1 MFNSKFSGVLTVLLI
16 VAIVGIIGL
25 IGYFGWSVYSKYYL
39 NTSASDAADAFE
51 QNVGNQNN
59 NKNPDAQE
67 DQNAV
72 QNEAGGGQIGDV
84 NPTNSIYGESG
95 NSGGNNNN
103 SNTYYGYK
111 ILGTISIPKIDIKYP
126 ILEKATPK
134 AINVAVGYLTG
145 VGINKV
151 GNTVIQGHN
160 LRNGLFFSNLG
171 KLSNGD
177 KIYITGEDGQKITYE
192 VYQVFLASESD
203 SSFYK
208 RDTNGLRE
216 ITLSTCTDDGSQ
228 RIIVLAREVKE

>member
-1 MFNSKFSGVLTVLLI
+1 MFNSKFNGLLTVLLI
-16 VAIVGIIGL
+16 IAIIGIIAL
-25 IGYFGWSVYSKYYL
+25 IGYFGWSVYNRYYL
-39 NTSASDAADAFE
+39 NASARDAVDAFE
-51 QNVGNQNN
+51 QSVGNQDD
-59 NKNPDAQE
+59 KEKPDE
-67 DQNAV
+67 N
-72 QNEAGGGQIGDV
+72 QNEIQDDPGRQEIGNV
-84 NPTNSIYGESG
+84 SETPQEQPSSPSE
-95 NSGGNNNN
+95 NN

-134 AINVAVGYLTG
+134 AIKVAVAYLAG
-145 VGINKV
+145 VGVNKV

-208 RDTNGLRE
+208 RETNGLRE

-228 RIIVLAREVKE
+228 RIIVLAREVK

>member
-1 MFNSKFSGVLTVLLI
+1 MFNSKFNGLLTVLLI
-16 VAIVGIIGL
+16 IAIIGIIAL
-25 IGYFGWSVYSKYYL
+25 IGYFGWSVYNKYYL
-39 NTSASDAADAFE
+39 NASARDAVDAFE
-51 QNVGNQNN
+51 QSVGNQDNEEPNENQNTTEDDPNRQEIGNVSETPQGQPNN
-59 NKNPDAQE
+59 S
-67 DQNAV
+67 
-72 QNEAGGGQIGDV
+72 NE
-84 NPTNSIYGESG
+84 
-95 NSGGNNNN
+95 NNNN
-103 SNTYYGYK
+103 TNTYYGYK

-134 AINVAVGYLTG
+134 AIKVAVAYLAG
-145 VGINKV
+145 VGVNKV

-203 SSFYK
+203 SSFYN
-208 RDTNGLRE
+208 RETNGLRE

-228 RIIVLAREVKE
+228 RIIVLAREVK